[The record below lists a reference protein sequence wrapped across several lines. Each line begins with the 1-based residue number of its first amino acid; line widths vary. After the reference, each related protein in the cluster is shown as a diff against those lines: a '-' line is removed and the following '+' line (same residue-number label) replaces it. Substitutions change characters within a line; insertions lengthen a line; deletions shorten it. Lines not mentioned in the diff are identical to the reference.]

1 MFNVNAQDELELET
15 LTAQAEEGDE
25 ETTEEAEETDEDD
38 DEELEDDE
46 DEEDEELEDD
56 EDEEDEEEEDEDVVG
71 VVSTPAG
78 LEMFM
83 RIAGSMGWGRRRWRQ
98 RRHGGNDHH
107 AIRRRCPPAGP
118 WPGRRT
124 VAGWR
129 AWGAR

>member
-1 MFNVNAQDELELET
+1 MVSDTLE
-15 LTAQAEEGDE
+15 
-25 ETTEEAEETDEDD
+25 EEALCDALVSSVLLRFLDDRPSPTSLLDEDEDD
-38 DEELEDDE
+38 DE
-46 DEEDEELEDD
+46 